1 MNLESIIAQHQIGT
15 MAMRANSAGVT
26 HQQSLMTPAGGGNC
40 LNWIVGHMVN
50 ARADAIRMMGAE
62 PPFPQARLGRY
73 TQGAPPLHEPAEAL
87 QFEDLIAGFIELEQ
101 PLVNAIRAA
110 TPAQL
115 AQPFPNSPTGNP
127 NETVGSMLA
136 AFAFHEAYHLG
147 QTGLLR
153 RMAGLDRAIG

>member
-1 MNLESIIAQHQIGT
+1 MNLESIVAQHQIGT
-15 MAMRANSAGVT
+15 MVMRANSAGVN
-26 HQQSLMTPAGGGNC
+26 HQQSLMSPAGGGNC

-50 ARADAIRMMGAE
+50 ARADAIRMLGAE
-62 PPFPQARLGRY
+62 PPFPQGKLGRY
-73 TQGAPPLHEPAEAL
+73 AQGAPPLNEPTEAL
-87 QFEDLIAGFIELEQ
+87 PFENLIARFIELEQ
-101 PLVNAIRAA
+101 PLVNAIQGA